1 MKKWNILNL
10 IMNDTSLPSFDYDI
24 IGQDEEGNNVTLC
37 SNQDFRTLI
46 FSKYF
51 TTFLLTPSY
60 YDTVQNSHV
69 ELCDNINSAIDFL
82 HSVFTTWSVDRVP
95 GFMKLYN
102 ALRGDYNPL
111 GTYSKHID
119 STTEYKGKE
128 KETETPSGTETE
140 TFTPSGTETDTL
152 TKSGKEKE
160 TETPSG
166 SETETTA
173 KTGTET
179 NTHNSGLNDSPHV
192 TTLAKTSYDSSTFRD
207 VERTTED
214 SYSDNDVTS
223 FADREDTKTKTFN
236 QRKTENELEFTNRQD
251 TNVKSFTNRKDETIK
266 TFTNRKTETEKTFT
280 DRKDVYTY
288 DSYGNTGGM
297 SYQKLILEQFNIT
310 SADDLASYIVN
321 LFVHENLIY

>member
-10 IMNDTSLPSFDYDI
+10 MMNDNSLPTFSYNI
-24 IGQDEEGNNVTLC
+24 IGQDEEENNITLC
-37 SNQDFRTLI
+37 SDQDFKTLI
-46 FSKYF
+46 MSKYF

-60 YDTVQNSHV
+60 YDTVRNEHV
-69 ELCDNINSAIDFL
+69 ELCNDINSAIAFL
-82 HSVFTTWSVDRVP
+82 HSVFTTWASDRIP
-95 GFMKLYN
+95 GFMKLYE
-102 ALRGDYNPL
+102 ALRSDYKPTNNF
-111 GTYSKHID
+111 SKHID
-119 STTEYKGKE
+119 STTEYTGKE

-140 TFTPSGTETDTL
+140 TYTPSGTETDTL
-152 TKSGKEKE
+152 TKTGKEKE

-173 KTGTET
+173 KSGTET
-179 NTHNSGLNDSPHV
+179 NTHNSGLNNNPHV

-223 FADREDTKTKTFN
+223 FADREDTKTKTFD
-236 QRKTENELEFTNRQD
+236 QRKTESEIEFTNRQD
-251 TNVKSFTNRKDETIK
+251 TNVKSFTNRKDETVK
-266 TFTNRKTETEKTFT
+266 SFDNRKTETEKSFT
-280 DRKDVYTY
+280 DRKDIYSY
-288 DSYGNTGGM
+288 DSYGNTGTY
-297 SYQKLILEQFNIT
+297 SSQKLILEQFNVT

>member
-10 IMNDTSLPSFDYDI
+10 MMNDNSLPTFSYDI
-24 IGQDEEGNNVTLC
+24 IGQDEEGNNITLC
-37 SNQDFRTLI
+37 SDQDFKTII

-69 ELCDNINSAIDFL
+69 ELCNDINTAISFL
-82 HSVFTTWSVDRVP
+82 HSVFTSWSTDRIP
-95 GFMKLYN
+95 GFMKLYE

-111 GTYSKHID
+111 GNYSKHID
-119 STTEYKGKE
+119 STMEYEGTE
-128 KETETPSGTETE
+128 KETETPSGTETN
-140 TFTPSGTETDTL
+140 TYTPSGTETDTL

-166 SETETTA
+166 TETETNA
-173 KTGTET
+173 KSGTET
-179 NTHNSGLNDSPHV
+179 NTHNSGLNNTPHV
-192 TTLAKTSYDSSTFRD
+192 TTLAKTSYDSATFRD

-223 FADREDTKTKTFN
+223 FTNREDTKTTTFTN
-236 QRKTENELEFTNRQD
+236 RKTESELEFTNRQD
-251 TNVKSFTNRKDETIK
+251 TNVKSFTNRKDETVK
-266 TFTNRKTETEKTFT
+266 SFTNRKTETEKSYT
-280 DRKDVYTY
+280 DRKDVYSY
-288 DSYGNTGGM
+288 DSYGNIGNY
-297 SYQKLILEQFNIT
+297 SYQKLILDQFNVT
-310 SADDLASYIVN
+310 EADDLAGYIVN